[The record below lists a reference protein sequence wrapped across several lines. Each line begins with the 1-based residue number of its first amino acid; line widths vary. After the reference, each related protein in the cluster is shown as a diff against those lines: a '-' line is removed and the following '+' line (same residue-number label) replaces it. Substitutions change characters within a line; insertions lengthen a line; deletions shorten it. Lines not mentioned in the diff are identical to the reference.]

1 MIGSGPVSGWGPAGS
16 GKDPVNP
23 MLWRYTVSRLSALT
37 DRAHTEANLAQLKG
51 RAADAAEALAPRV
64 QHARELAEP
73 YVATALDKVEPY
85 VSTARDKVEP
95 YVNTAM
101 EKAGPYVTTAK
112 ERLTPVAEQALA
124 SSKDIARDKIK
135 PGYEHALET
144 TRETVVPA
152 VAAAVAAAA
161 ASSAPVRNE
170 AKVRG
175 SAALAALRGETS
187 VRRSRR
193 WPLVGA
199 ALLLGAVL
207 GAIGSEVVRR
217 MGSRGITVSP
227 TPLRPNTVII
237 PDPPS
242 TKAQGDPL
250 MESEPVSSDDE

>member
-1 MIGSGPVSGWGPAGS
+1 
-16 GKDPVNP
+16 

-37 DRAHTEANLAQLKG
+37 DRAHSEAGLAQLKG

-85 VSTARDKVEP
+85 VSTARDKATP
-95 YVNTAM
+95 YVNTAL
-101 EKAGPYVTTAK
+101 EKAGPYVATAK

-135 PGYEHALET
+135 PTYEHALET
-144 TRETVVPA
+144 TRDTVAPA
-152 VAAAVAAAA
+152 VAAALAAAA
-161 ASSAPVRNE
+161 ANSAPVRHE
-170 AKVRG
+170 AM
-175 SAALAALRGETS
+175 RGEKS
-187 VRRSRR
+187 VRKSRR

-227 TPLRPNTVII
+227 TPLRPSTVII
-237 PDPPS
+237 PDAPS

-250 MESEPVSSDDE
+250 MDHEPVTPSDDE